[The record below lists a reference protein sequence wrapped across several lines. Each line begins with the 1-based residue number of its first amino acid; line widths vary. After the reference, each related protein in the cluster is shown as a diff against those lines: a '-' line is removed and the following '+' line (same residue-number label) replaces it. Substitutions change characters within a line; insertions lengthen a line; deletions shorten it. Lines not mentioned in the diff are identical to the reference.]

1 MRVTSLSYRCI
12 AESNRHY
19 VIVKCLKGEYLPM
32 SIKSQFC
39 ISVTRASLVLSLTV
53 VAFSGT
59 AYANQCGDISHA
71 LTKLGDSYYDV
82 DYRDRFSEHRV
93 SEREDL
99 LEQSDVFTQLRDSRF
114 KNGTGERTRCFGTE
128 HHWRV
133 ETSTLELEDIHQQN
147 HSYRIDRIE
156 RELEIEAFEYN
167 KETKMLRHE
176 SIYFPLNLNTTIHS
190 TAGGKKLWLNTRR
203 RQATEIGSNLR
214 ETSVSAI
221 STDTGVDIKQ
231 LIYING

>member
-1 MRVTSLSYRCI
+1 MT
-12 AESNRHY
+12 
-19 VIVKCLKGEYLPM
+19 
-32 SIKSQFC
+32 IKSLFR
-39 ISVTRASLVLSLTV
+39 IPTTRASLMLSLIAA
-53 VAFSGT
+53 AFSG
-59 AYANQCGDISHA
+59 ASHANQCGDISHA
-71 LTKLGDSYYDV
+71 LTKLGDGYYDI
-82 DYRDRFSEHRV
+82 DYRDRFSDHRV
-93 SEREDL
+93 SVRQDL

-156 RELEIEAFEYN
+156 SELEIEAFEYN

-190 TAGGKKLWLNTRR
+190 TADGKKIWLNTRR

-231 LIYING
+231 LIYINGYLAEWANWSLTARKF